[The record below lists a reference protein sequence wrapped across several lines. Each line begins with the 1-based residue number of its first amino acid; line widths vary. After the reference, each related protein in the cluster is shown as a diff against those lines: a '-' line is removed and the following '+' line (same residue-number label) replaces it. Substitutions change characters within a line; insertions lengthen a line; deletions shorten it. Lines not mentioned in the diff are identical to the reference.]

1 MQKTTRTHANIV
13 ERLIRTI
20 KNGVADRIRFTK
32 GNWTDLY
39 KPTLKKYNNTIHS
52 STGAKPVEAHKDEN
66 RMNVKVNL
74 TLKQK
79 HFRKY
84 PQLTVGD
91 KVKIYTKGAG
101 NYISRKET
109 NSRWSDKVYTI
120 EKIDRDMFRQYYLLE
135 GLKRRYLRHELLM
148 VDD

>member
-1 MQKTTRTHANIV
+1 M
-13 ERLIRTI
+13 
-20 KNGVADRIRFTK
+20 
-32 GNWTDLY
+32 
-39 KPTLKKYNNTIHS
+39 
-52 STGAKPVEAHKDEN
+52 
-66 RMNVKVNL
+66 NL

-91 KVKIYTKGAG
+91 EVKNIYKRAG

-109 NSRWSDKVYTI
+109 VSRWSDKIYTI
-120 EKIDRDMFRQYYLLE
+120 ETIDRDMTLQKYYLLE
-135 GLKRRYLRHELLM
+135 GLKKRYLRHELLM